1 MFNTILK
8 SQNNL
13 IARAD
18 VELANDFKKAF
29 LKLNKTDSL
38 FKKNKLYNE
47 AIFLDLTDRTECHP
61 RTSFKT
67 EDRGGLL
74 GGIVKSFGMGNQKVV
89 WELDESFNKEYY
101 FSINW
106 FDNSLDMHLEFKKEL
121 EISKNLYQEE
131 KINFFDY
138 FLKRLQVYNQ
148 TQPSKHVK
156 FYKGVDMNKYQNKL
170 RDTFESIL

>member
-1 MFNTILK
+1 
-8 SQNNL
+8 
-13 IARAD
+13 
-18 VELANDFKKAF
+18 
-29 LKLNKTDSL
+29 
-38 FKKNKLYNE
+38 
-47 AIFLDLTDRTECHP
+47 
-61 RTSFKT
+61 
-67 EDRGGLL
+67 
-74 GGIVKSFGMGNQKVV
+74 
-89 WELDESFNKEYY
+89 
-101 FSINW
+101 
-106 FDNSLDMHLEFKKEL
+106 MHLEFKKEL